1 MSEIKTVDELIQA
14 KNLTEE
20 EMELFAD
27 LIREA
32 REREIKS
39 VELSRKTKDNLRR
52 LSVGL
57 DTIVERTTELSR
69 AMDRLLD
76 QMETLY
82 IKSIP
87 DAKFYRE

>member
-1 MSEIKTVDELIQA
+1 MSEIKTVDELITA

>member
-1 MSEIKTVDELIQA
+1 
-14 KNLTEE
+14 
-20 EMELFAD
+20 MELFAD